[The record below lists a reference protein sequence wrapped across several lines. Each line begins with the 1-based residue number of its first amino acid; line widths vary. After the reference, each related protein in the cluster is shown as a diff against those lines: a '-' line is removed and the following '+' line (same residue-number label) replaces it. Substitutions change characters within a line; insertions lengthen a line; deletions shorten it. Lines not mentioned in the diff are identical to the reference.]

1 MQVQALING
10 SLYKTYAAAT
20 DAAGNWD
27 PKPINFSIIQDRSL
41 GLLAGFEPI
50 TQIKLVPQHQ

>member
-10 SLYKTYAAAT
+10 NLYKTYDVVP
-20 DAAGNWD
+20 DAQGNWD
-27 PKPINFSIIQDRSL
+27 PKPINFAIMQDRQL

-50 TQIKLVPQHQ
+50 TEIKLIPIH

>member
-10 SLYKTYAAAT
+10 VLYKTYT
-20 DAAGNWD
+20 VTPDAQGYWD
-27 PKPINFSIIQDRSL
+27 PKPINFSIMQDREL

-50 TQIKLVPQHQ
+50 QEIKLVPIH

>member
-10 SLYKTYAAAT
+10 ILYKTYEVAT
-20 DAAGNWD
+20 DAQGYWN
-27 PKPINFSIIQDRSL
+27 PKPINMAIMQDRQL

-50 TQIKLVPQHQ
+50 TSIKLVPLH

>member
-10 SLYKTYAAAT
+10 VLYKTYT
-20 DAAGNWD
+20 VTPDAQGYWD
-27 PKPINFSIIQDRSL
+27 PKPINFAIMQDREL

-50 TQIKLVPQHQ
+50 SEIKLVPIH

>member
-10 SLYKTYAAAT
+10 TLYKTYAAAT
-20 DAAGNWD
+20 DAKGNWD
-27 PKPINFSIIQDRSL
+27 PKPINLSIIQDRQL

-50 TQIKLVPQHQ
+50 REIKLVPQH

>member
-10 SLYKTYAAAT
+10 NLYKTYDVVT
-20 DAAGNWD
+20 DAQGNWD
-27 PKPINFSIIQDRSL
+27 PKPINFSIMQDRQL

-50 TQIKLVPQHQ
+50 TEIKLVPIH

>member
-10 SLYKTYAAAT
+10 TLYKTYAAAT
-20 DAAGNWD
+20 DAQGNWD
-27 PKPINFSIIQDRSL
+27 PKPINLSIVQDRQL

-50 TQIKLVPQHQ
+50 KEIKLVPQH